1 VSAAQRYDVALGI
14 DPGKDGAVVVLARN
28 LSIIQIAAVRL
39 TKDLL
44 AGVKGE
50 YTPELMDGL
59 IEELCG
65 EHLVEIGVI
74 ERASVRPK
82 EGPRS
87 ALTTGI
93 GWGFWR
99 MALAGRAK
107 RTIVPIP
114 TRWQEAVLADI
125 PGGDDV
131 KARAVARAAQI
142 AGINLTPGRR
152 RVPHTGIADA
162 ACMALYGLQQTRD

>member
-1 VSAAQRYDVALGI
+1 MSAQRYNVALGI
-14 DPGKDGAVVVLARN
+14 DPGKDGAVVVLVRN
-28 LSIIQIAAVRL
+28 LSIVQVAAVRL

-44 AGVKGE
+44 AGVHGG
-50 YTPELMDGL
+50 YTPEIMDGL

-82 EGPRS
+82 EGAVG

-107 RTIVPIP
+107 RTIVPTP
-114 TRWQEAVLADI
+114 QAWQKATLADI
-125 PGGDDV
+125 PGGDDS
-131 KARAVARAAQI
+131 KARSVARAAQI
-142 AGINLTPGRR
+142 VGINLTPGRR

>member
-1 VSAAQRYDVALGI
+1 MSAAQRYDVALGI
-14 DPGKDGAVVVLARN
+14 DPGKDGAVVVLARS
-28 LSIIQIAAVRL
+28 LSIVQAMSVRL

-44 AGVKGE
+44 AGVRGE

-59 IEELCG
+59 IWELCTEYG
-65 EHLVEIGVI
+65 VEIGVI
-74 ERASVRPK
+74 ERPSVRPK

-93 GWGFWR
+93 GWGYWR
-99 MALAGRAK
+99 MALAGRA
-107 RTIVPIP
+107 RRSIVPTP
-114 TRWQEAVLADI
+114 QRWQDAVLADI

-142 AGINLTPGRR
+142 VGLNLTPGRR